1 MNRKQILKR
10 SVGMA
15 LSLTL
20 LAAPSA
26 LVTAPTAFDSL
37 SLLRIA
43 HTEAAS
49 AVGAGD
55 VVLVGSL
62 QDELGAASD
71 WNPADGATLF
81 QPAGNGKYVF
91 TGKLAA
97 GNYDFKIAIGGSWDE
112 NYGKDGVKDGPNIAL
127 RLLHDHEVTFTY
139 DAATHIVTYDYEDMA
154 EEQASLASAGRSFV
168 VTGTVQTRA
177 GGAKDWDPADKTT
190 EMKDIGNGFYAYTMD
205 LPAGPYFYKISVNG
219 SWAENYGLNGNF
231 DGANVQ
237 LTLDKPEKVTFY
249 YNDITHKIQDSHS
262 YKMLKDAELP
272 TLGGDFA
279 ALEGDKVMRDLLMDR
294 FYQTTLDVKA
304 GTYTAEIKQKGQKA
318 VKQQVTVR
326 QDGKVSFYY
335 DFAGKKIIVDDGSI
349 HPDKVVHDT

>member
-97 GNYDFKIAIGGSWDE
+97 GNYEFKIAIGGSWDE

-154 EEQASLASAGRSFV
+154 EEQA
-168 VTGTVQTRA
+168 
-177 GGAKDWDPADKTT
+177 
-190 EMKDIGNGFYAYTMD
+190 
-205 LPAGPYFYKISVNG
+205 
-219 SWAENYGLNGNF
+219 
-231 DGANVQ
+231 
-237 LTLDKPEKVTFY
+237 
-249 YNDITHKIQDSHS
+249 
-262 YKMLKDAELP
+262 
-272 TLGGDFA
+272 
-279 ALEGDKVMRDLLMDR
+279 
-294 FYQTTLDVKA
+294 
-304 GTYTAEIKQKGQKA
+304 
-318 VKQQVTVR
+318 
-326 QDGKVSFYY
+326 
-335 DFAGKKIIVDDGSI
+335 
-349 HPDKVVHDT
+349 